1 MLNKKIVIIDSDI
14 CNVGSV
20 QRAIKKIGFE
30 AKISRNKDDIN
41 NSTHIILPGV
51 GSFNEG
57 IRSLEKF
64 NLIEILKTNVKTNNK
79 PLLGICLGMH
89 LLAKKGFEN
98 GENLGLNFISGE
110 VKELSS
116 LNNELK
122 LPHMGWN
129 EVNFKKDALLENID
143 NNKDFYFVHR
153 YFFDTKQIN
162 DIVATTSY
170 GIEFPSIIKN
180 KNIYG
185 VQFHPE
191 KSMKNGLKLL
201 NNFIMFN
208 A

>member
-191 KSMKNGLKLL
+191 KRMKNGLKLL

>member
-1 MLNKKIVIIDSDI
+1 M
-14 CNVGSV
+14 
-20 QRAIKKIGFE
+20 
-30 AKISRNKDDIN
+30 
-41 NSTHIILPGV
+41 
-51 GSFNEG
+51 
-57 IRSLEKF
+57 
-64 NLIEILKTNVKTNNK
+64 
-79 PLLGICLGMH
+79 
-89 LLAKKGFEN
+89 
-98 GENLGLNFISGE
+98 
-110 VKELSS
+110 
-116 LNNELK
+116 
-122 LPHMGWN
+122 
-129 EVNFKKDALLENID
+129 LENID